1 MKHFVTS
8 TIFFLT
14 LKTGLNSE
22 IMPCF
27 LMWQLLLWSPDHHCD
42 SQHHHHHSN
51 KLFNSILSFSNSFVS
66 SFIFTVAVWQR
77 GVNETKLNEMRKTLI
92 FKPLV
97 LYNTHRAQN
106 TAHFCLPRGTVVVVV
121 CLYLFVKVTHS
132 SECFTVLPTVRWE
145 VKNKQSLLTS
155 RYKIKQRKSNVLF
168 RDELSSLSHLTG
180 HQCFIFT
187 DVTFEEGAESGSE
200 ICGSQ
205 SVSLLYWSIW
215 WRGLAA
221 LWQVCLSLN
230 SMNHL
235 TWTNQR
241 STTMCLNTTL
251 KKLYLFHCHML
262 KEATATHCGVWNH
275 STDLSFTF
283 VSLNLVQCLSG
294 GDTQGQTVWT
304 C

>member
-1 MKHFVTS
+1 M
-8 TIFFLT
+8 
-14 LKTGLNSE
+14 
-22 IMPCF
+22 
-27 LMWQLLLWSPDHHCD
+27 
-42 SQHHHHHSN
+42 
-51 KLFNSILSFSNSFVS
+51 
-66 SFIFTVAVWQR
+66 
-77 GVNETKLNEMRKTLI
+77 
-92 FKPLV
+92 
-97 LYNTHRAQN
+97 
-106 TAHFCLPRGTVVVVV
+106 LPRGAVVVVV
-121 CLYLFVKVTHS
+121 YLYWFVKVTHS

-155 RYKIKQRKSNVLF
+155 RYKMKQRKSNVLF
-168 RDELSSLSHLTG
+168 YPAVQGWTLIPLSSDRTSVLY
-180 HQCFIFT
+180 FT
-187 DVTFEEGAESGSE
+187 DVTFEEGAESGGE

-205 SVSLLYWSIW
+205 SVSSIW

-241 STTMCLNTTL
+241 STTMCLN
-251 KKLYLFHCHML
+251 LYLCHCHML
-262 KEATATHCGVWNH
+262 KEATVTHCGVWNH

>member
-1 MKHFVTS
+1 MLPEVLWLLLFICIDLLKWHIHQSVLQFYRPS
-8 TIFFLT
+8 GER
-14 LKTGLNSE
+14 LKTSKASSLRD
-22 IMPCF
+22 IK
-27 LMWQLLLWSPDHHCD
+27 W
-42 SQHHHHHSN
+42 N
-51 KLFNSILSFSNSFVS
+51 KGNQMFCS
-66 SFIFTVAVWQR
+66 
-77 GVNETKLNEMRKTLI
+77 TL
-92 FKPLV
+92 
-97 LYNTHRAQN
+97 Q
-106 TAHFCLPRGTVVVVV
+106 
-121 CLYLFVKVTHS
+121 
-132 SECFTVLPTVRWE
+132 
-145 VKNKQSLLTS
+145 
-155 RYKIKQRKSNVLF
+155 F

-180 HQCFIFT
+180 HQGFIFT
-187 DVTFEEGAESGSE
+187 DVTFEEGAESGGE

-205 SVSLLYWSIW
+205 SVSSIW

-241 STTMCLNTTL
+241 STTMCLN
-251 KKLYLFHCHML
+251 LYLCHCHML
-262 KEATATHCGVWNH
+262 KEATVTHCGVWNH